1 MRSAEAA
8 TIPHSST
15 LSASIT
21 TVRQLHR
28 HSHPTA
34 PRARRHKLV
43 LEDHYQ
49 KKATKY
55 WDAFYKRHKNKVS
68 LFLSVIVSKGMIFW
82 GFGYCRV
89 CLFSADFLQ
98 FFKDRHYLEKDW
110 GCFFSDE
117 DLSPNRKVVLEVGCG
132 SGSTIFPLLSAFPN
146 LYVHACDFSPNAISL
161 VEVCQFYSNVN
172 FGRDRVNAFVADV
185 TDDALSDHIDPSSV
199 DVVTLI
205 FMLSAVSPNKMPL
218 ILQNIKSVIK
228 PNGYVLFRDYAV
240 GDFAQVK
247 LQNKDQMISED
258 FYVRGDGTFTITFE
272 VLNDYL
278 NKTDMDGAGY
288 MPCCFETTLSKYYS

>member
-117 DLSPNRKVVLEVGCG
+117 DLSLNRKVVLEVKFYRLVYIIYCFSLLYEEKGD
-132 SGSTIFPLLSAFPN
+132 IFFRTHAEISIILAGWLWVWQHYLSPSVCFP
-146 LYVHACDFSPNAISL
+146 
-161 VEVCQFYSNVN
+161 
-172 FGRDRVNAFVADV
+172 
-185 TDDALSDHIDPSSV
+185 
-199 DVVTLI
+199 
-205 FMLSAVSPNKMPL
+205 
-218 ILQNIKSVIK
+218 
-228 PNGYVLFRDYAV
+228 
-240 GDFAQVK
+240 
-247 LQNKDQMISED
+247 
-258 FYVRGDGTFTITFE
+258 
-272 VLNDYL
+272 
-278 NKTDMDGAGY
+278 
-288 MPCCFETTLSKYYS
+288 

>member
-55 WDAFYKRHKNKVS
+55 WDAFYKRHKNK
-68 LFLSVIVSKGMIFW
+68 
-82 GFGYCRV
+82 
-89 CLFSADFLQ
+89 

-161 VEVCQFYSNVN
+161 VESNVN

-258 FYVRGDGTFTITFE
+258 FYVRGDGTRWLQHFEYEHILQTDSQSLSQNDHESFTITFE

-288 MPCCFETTLSKYYS
+288 MPCVGHVLYLKAFDLSISKAAEV

>member
-55 WDAFYKRHKNKVS
+55 WDAFYKRHKNK
-68 LFLSVIVSKGMIFW
+68 
-82 GFGYCRV
+82 
-89 CLFSADFLQ
+89 

-161 VEVCQFYSNVN
+161 VESNVN

-258 FYVRGDGTFTITFE
+258 FYVRGDGTCSFYFSEDFLSTLF
-272 VLNDYL
+272 LS
-278 NKTDMDGAGY
+278 AG
-288 MPCCFETTLSKYYS
+288 FNTLSMNTYCRQIHNHSRKMTMNRRWTRAVFKSF